1 MQVKV
6 NSSKVE
12 SSGGFKKEAY
22 SAEMN
27 AFAFDTLSSGMYS
40 DKEKAIVREL
50 ACNAADSHVAAG
62 NPETQFIVQL
72 PNHLDPTFRIRDFGT
87 GLSDED
93 MFGIYK
99 SYFKSTKRNT
109 NTQTGCFGLGSKTP
123 FAYTQSWTVISYF
136 DGRKTTYA
144 NVVDEDGTP
153 DFVRIASEET
163 DEANGLEIFFAV
175 KPADFRKFQNAAEKA
190 LAPFAVR
197 PIVKGG
203 LGDFDWREPPEA
215 YLEGKGWRIIRDRG
229 SHESLAIMGNV
240 EYPLDDQEQFS
251 ENARQVMKLCVH
263 VEFPL
268 GAFQMTPSRESISWT
283 KYSIQSISERLD
295 QIYDE
300 IVEHVTS
307 QITGAKNLWDARM
320 KMWSL
325 VSTTSLKDLKIVPEW
340 NGQKVTPQI
349 AVPKGTVIKKMTVT
363 EKTGRRRNSTT
374 KRRVSYQQIDKMVPE
389 EGVALFYADFPGAEQ
404 RISTYIKNL
413 RTNDDDADSLVYQ
426 DDDYVYLV
434 SCQSDVLR
442 KDFIEAMGFD
452 ESYLKPASQIPKLVY
467 KRIGGGGGPGG
478 RRSALSGVRAKCF
491 QYKKNGNSS
500 DQCWVPVDI
509 DLDGGGIY
517 VELRHWNPVNT
528 GHFGDIKAH
537 SLSFEIEAIRKLREM
552 GEDEPTP
559 VYGIRT
565 ADLKKFREHGEWY
578 ELGEWIR
585 EQIWET
591 WEEDAD
597 LRRAHRFYKHDL
609 DRYGSEIERP
619 YATMYDFPTRAFDAL
634 VSLAKK
640 LPKDSFITQYMEQ
653 LNRLPLKKA
662 KLSHLASLK
671 QWHVNYFTLTW
682 DRPVDLKHD
691 IFLPIVQ
698 RYPMLAFSLEH
709 VEKKPHQEQIV
720 KYVTFMDK
728 MHKLKAE
735 GYAIVKKKAE

>member
-1 MQVKV
+1 
-6 NSSKVE
+6 
-12 SSGGFKKEAY
+12 
-22 SAEMN
+22 
-27 AFAFDTLSSGMYS
+27 
-40 DKEKAIVREL
+40 
-50 ACNAADSHVAAG
+50 
-62 NPETQFIVQL
+62 
-72 PNHLDPTFRIRDFGT
+72 
-87 GLSDED
+87 
-93 MFGIYK
+93 
-99 SYFKSTKRNT
+99 
-109 NTQTGCFGLGSKTP
+109 
-123 FAYTQSWTVISYF
+123 
-136 DGRKTTYA
+136 
-144 NVVDEDGTP
+144 
-153 DFVRIASEET
+153 
-163 DEANGLEIFFAV
+163 
-175 KPADFRKFQNAAEKA
+175 
-190 LAPFAVR
+190 
-197 PIVKGG
+197 
-203 LGDFDWREPPEA
+203 
-215 YLEGKGWRIIRDRG
+215 
-229 SHESLAIMGNV
+229 
-240 EYPLDDQEQFS
+240 
-251 ENARQVMKLCVH
+251 
-263 VEFPL
+263 
-268 GAFQMTPSRESISWT
+268 
-283 KYSIQSISERLD
+283 
-295 QIYDE
+295 
-300 IVEHVTS
+300 
-307 QITGAKNLWDARM
+307 
-320 KMWSL
+320 
-325 VSTTSLKDLKIVPEW
+325 
-340 NGQKVTPQI
+340 
-349 AVPKGTVIKKMTVT
+349 
-363 EKTGRRRNSTT
+363 
-374 KRRVSYQQIDKMVPE
+374 
-389 EGVALFYADFPGAEQ
+389 
-404 RISTYIKNL
+404 
-413 RTNDDDADSLVYQ
+413 
-426 DDDYVYLV
+426 
-434 SCQSDVLR
+434 
-442 KDFIEAMGFD
+442 
-452 ESYLKPASQIPKLVY
+452 
-467 KRIGGGGGPGG
+467 
-478 RRSALSGVRAKCF
+478 
-491 QYKKNGNSS
+491 
-500 DQCWVPVDI
+500 
-509 DLDGGGIY
+509 
-517 VELRHWNPVNT
+517 VNT

>member
-1 MQVKV
+1 MQVKI
-6 NSSKVE
+6 NSSKIE

-50 ACNAADSHVAAG
+50 ACNAADSHTAAG
-62 NPETQFIVQL
+62 KQDVQFIVQL
-72 PNHLDPTFRIRDFGT
+72 PNKLDPTFRIRDFGT

-93 MFGIYK
+93 MFGIYR
-99 SYFKSTKRNT
+99 SYFTSTKRNT

-123 FAYTQSWTVISYF
+123 FAYTQSWTVASYF
-136 DGRKTTYA
+136 EGKKTTYA
-144 NVVDEDGTP
+144 NVVDVDGTP
-153 DFVRIASEET
+153 DFVRIASENTTEP
-163 DEANGLEIFFAV
+163 NGLEVFFSV
-175 KPADFRKFQNAAEKA
+175 KAADFSKFQNAAESA
-190 LAPFAVR
+190 LAPFTIR

-203 LGDFDWREPPEA
+203 IRAFAWRGQPDA
-215 YLEGKGWRIIRDRG
+215 YLEGKGWRVLRDRN
-229 SHESLAIMGNV
+229 SHESVAVMGNV
-240 EYPLDDQEQFS
+240 EYPLVDQEQFS

-307 QITGAKNLWDARM
+307 QISGAKNLWDARM

-325 VSTTSLKDLKIVPEW
+325 IATTSLKDLKLVPEW
-340 NGQKVTPQI
+340 NGQKVTPHV
-349 AVPKGTVIKKMTVT
+349 AVPKGTVIKKLTVT
-363 EKTGRRRNSTT
+363 EKTGRRRSSNKT
-374 KRRVSYQQIDKMVPE
+374 RRVSYQQIDKIVPE
-389 EGVALFYADFPGAEQ
+389 EGVALFYSDFPGAEQ

-413 RTNDDDADSLVYQ
+413 RKVDDDPSSLVYE
-426 DDDYVYLV
+426 DEDYVYLI
-434 SCQSDVLR
+434 SCMTEELK

-452 ESYLKPASQIPKLVY
+452 ESYMKLASETPKLMY
-467 KRIGGGGGPGG
+467 KRLGGGGAGG
-478 RRSALSGVRAKCF
+478 RRSSLAGVRAKCF
-491 QYKKNGNSS
+491 LYRSKASS
-500 DQCWVPVDI
+500 DDCWEPVDL

-528 GHFGDIKAH
+528 GYAGEMKAT
-537 SLSFEIEAIRKLREM
+537 SLSNQLKTLRDLRGM
-552 GEDEPTP
+552 SSDEVIP

-565 ADLKKFREHGEWY
+565 ADLKKFREHDEWY

-597 LRRAHRFYKHDL
+597 LRRAHRLYTYDL
-609 DRYGSEIERP
+609 ERYESKIERP
-619 YATMYDFPTRAFDAL
+619 YATTYNFPIRMLDVL
-634 VSLAKK
+634 LSLAKDLPADSYLSKYAEQMQRLTVKKGK
-640 LPKDSFITQYMEQ
+640 LTQLRALREWHY
-653 LNRLPLKKA
+653 NHFRL
-662 KLSHLASLK
+662 
-671 QWHVNYFTLTW
+671 VW

-691 IFLPIVQ
+691 IFAHIAQ
-698 RYPMLAFSLEH
+698 RYPMFVCSLDVVDKAFAR
-709 VEKKPHQEQIV
+709 EQSI
-720 KYVTFMDK
+720 KYITFMDK

-735 GYAIVKKKAE
+735 GYAIVKKAS